1 MKLASVILDG
11 TPTFGVVTDTGFVDL
26 AARLQGRCADLREL
40 FARNLVQEAAQIAQ
54 RSEAV
59 ALERIRFLRPIPNLD
74 ARMFALGWSYAD
86 HQLETGKEAPQHPFI
101 FSKHPQAMVG
111 HGELLRRPRGSVRFD
126 FEGEIVIVIG
136 KAGHHIPP
144 EQAMEHVAG
153 YTIMMD
159 GSVRDWQQHSVTAGK
174 NFDDSSA
181 YGPWIVTPDA
191 VPPAGEMALT
201 TRLNGTRVQHSTFDR
216 MAWGVAELVTYHST
230 ICRLEPGD
238 AISTG
243 TPAGVG
249 NKRTPPLYMKAGD
262 VVEVE
267 VTGIGVLRNEVA
279 DEA

>member
-1 MKLASVILDG
+1 MKLASVLLNG
-11 TPTFGVVTDTGFVDL
+11 QPTFGAVTDSGFVDL
-26 AARLQGRCADLREL
+26 APALQGRCGDLREL
-40 FARNLVQEAAQIAQ
+40 FAKNLVPEARGIAADAK
-54 RSEAV
+54 AV
-59 ALERIRFLRPIPNLD
+59 PLDRIRYLRPIPNLD

-86 HQLETGKEAPQHPFI
+86 HQQETGKEAPEHPFI

-126 FEGEIVIVIG
+126 FEGEIAIVIG
-136 KAGHHIPP
+136 KAGRHIAP
-144 EQAMEHVAG
+144 EQALEHVAG
-153 YTIMMD
+153 YTIVMD
-159 GSVRDWQQHSVTAGK
+159 GSVRDWQLHSVTAGK

-181 YGPWIVTPDA
+181 YGPYIVTPDA
-191 VPPAGEMALT
+191 VPAAADMALT
-201 TRLNGTRVQHSTFDR
+201 TRLNGQQVQHSSFAK
-216 MAWGVAELVTYHST
+216 MAWGLPELVAYVST

-249 NKRTPPLYMKAGD
+249 NKRKPPLYMKPGD
-262 VVEVE
+262 VLEVE